1 MRRLMY
7 KIKSYGKI
15 NLSLEILGKRDD
27 GYHKIDTLMNS
38 IDLWDEIEIE
48 KIDGDKLIL
57 ESENPDFPTDES
69 NLIYK
74 AWVILKK
81 FKGKETG
88 LRINVNK
95 NIPIAAGLAGGTSN
109 ACEVMK
115 ALNKIWNLEFDN
127 ETLVELAK
135 PLGADSTFFFYR
147 GLLRGENIG
156 DKITKIKESL
166 NYPLILINPGFHISS
181 KDVYSRITNYTK
193 GKIEKLIH
201 NIDNEDF
208 FFNNAFN
215 SMEDVSFQ
223 MHKELK
229 DIKEDLKNNGANLS
243 MMSGSGPTIYGIFK
257 DEKIRDLVYTKL
269 LDKYRYVIKS
279 KMI

>member
-1 MRRLMY
+1 MY